1 LWRARLA
8 PLLSEIAMTLMT
20 PEQHREW
27 ARRARRHNRED
38 LAKQHEQ
45 LARVIERLAQREAE
59 AAIVVS
65 PPIAPVYHPP
75 NKRNICFGR
84 CACFATWSDRGAS
97 SRSRTGSNVE
107 PDKSRRYGSVQPY
120 RSQEAPPKS

>member
-1 LWRARLA
+1 MIERSA
-8 PLLSEIAMTLMT
+8 SDFLMT
-20 PEQHREW
+20 SAQHRQW
-27 ARRARRHNRED
+27 ARILQPEKARRHE
-38 LAKQHEQ
+38 E
-45 LARVIERLAQREAE
+45 LARVIERLEQCEAE
-59 AAIVVS
+59 AQTVAS

-75 NKRNICFGR
+75 NKQNICFGR

-120 RSQEAPPKS
+120 RSQEAPPRL

>member
-1 LWRARLA
+1 M
-8 PLLSEIAMTLMT
+8 SLMT

-27 ARRARRHNRED
+27 ARLLRARDKHEKAVR
-38 LAKQHEQ
+38 HEQ
-45 LARVIERLAQREAE
+45 LARAIEIVSRQAD
-59 AAIVVS
+59 AAIVIS
-65 PPIAPVYHPP
+65 PPIAPVCHPP
-75 NKRNICFGR
+75 NKRNICFGC